1 MQRRSRLSAT
11 VVVLV
16 VTALT
21 ACVASPS
28 PIEPEEASASPTAV
42 ASASPSAAP
51 TEGPTGWRELS
62 ASGAAPAPREDHTWT
77 VDGDG
82 AIAYL
87 FGGRDD
93 SGYGAYGDLW
103 AYDLA
108 TDTWRQLD
116 GGPPARFGHNAAWVP
131 GIGLVIFAGQAETTF
146 FNDLWAYDPDADS
159 WTQLPGN
166 GDRPV
171 PRYGSCAALGPDG
184 RLWISHGFTSE
195 GSRFADTRA
204 YDFATGEWSDETPT
218 GAAPIERCLH
228 ACWWTNRDQLT
239 LYAGQTNGVTS
250 LGDRWGLTVGPRPGT
265 NAWQELDQD
274 GSPPSARNLY
284 AAARWELGTLIF
296 GGQALDGT
304 YLGDAWLLSD
314 DGTHTQVA
322 PGVAGP
328 SSRSGAELV
337 ADPGRGRVLLFGG
350 KSGASVFGD
359 LWELTLD

>member
-1 MQRRSRLSAT
+1 MPSQSRRSAIRVFA
-11 VVVLV
+11 V

-21 ACVASPS
+21 ACVGSPS
-28 PIEPEEASASPTAV
+28 PIASEEPTASPTAR
-42 ASASPSAAP
+42 ATASPSAAP
-51 TEGPTGWRELS
+51 TQRPTGWRELT
-62 ASGAAPAPREDHTWT
+62 ASGSAPAPREDHTWT
-77 VDGDG
+77 VDGEG
-82 AIAYL
+82 QVAYM

-93 SGYGAYGDLW
+93 AGYGAYGDFW

-108 TDTWRQLD
+108 SDRWQQLT

-131 GIGLVIFAGQAETTF
+131 GAGLVIFAGQAETTF
-146 FNDLWAYDPDADS
+146 FNDLWAYNPVADS
-159 WTQLPGN
+159 WQQLPGN

-171 PRYGSCAALGPDG
+171 ARYGSCAAVGPDG

-204 YDFATGEWSDETPT
+204 YDFASGSWTNETPA
-218 GAAPIERCLH
+218 GAVPIVRCLH
-228 ACWWTNRDQLT
+228 ACWWTDGGQFT

-250 LGDRWGLTVGPRPGT
+250 LGDRWELTVGPRPGT

-284 AAARWELGTLIF
+284 AVARWELGTLIF

-314 DGTHTQVA
+314 DGTHSQVA

-350 KSGASVFGD
+350 KAGASVFGD
-359 LWELTLD
+359 LWELTLP